1 MKQGSWMPNALTMGN
16 LSGGMLVAW
25 SMIVG
30 PLRWDGR
37 PWGWETVAVE
47 MEDGLHQVHL
57 YDAGGLLS
65 IVAIWLLA
73 LLCDLFDGPLARKLG
88 TAGPM
93 GVQLDSMADLVT
105 AGVAPALVGMAIL
118 SNFPDRLVGWPFLPW
133 TMVWAAAFRLARFNV
148 EHGAPRRGFKG
159 MPAPA
164 GAVWWMGV
172 LLLLAD
178 VYRSDTGSDT
188 GAAVLLGA
196 LFLGSTLIPGLMVSS
211 LGMMDFKE
219 WGVHKGYDR
228 SRWGYA
234 TVVVLGVPLGG
245 YLADSWGLAL
255 LSALLLYVIWSLATP
270 ALRHPVIEPVSN

>member
-1 MKQGSWMPNALTMGN
+1 
-16 LSGGMLVAW
+16 
-25 SMIVG
+25 
-30 PLRWDGR
+30 
-37 PWGWETVAVE
+37 
-47 MEDGLHQVHL
+47 
-57 YDAGGLLS
+57 
-65 IVAIWLLA
+65 
-73 LLCDLFDGPLARKLG
+73 
-88 TAGPM
+88 
-93 GVQLDSMADLVT
+93 
-105 AGVAPALVGMAIL
+105 
-118 SNFPDRLVGWPFLPW
+118 
-133 TMVWAAAFRLARFNV
+133 
-148 EHGAPRRGFKG
+148 